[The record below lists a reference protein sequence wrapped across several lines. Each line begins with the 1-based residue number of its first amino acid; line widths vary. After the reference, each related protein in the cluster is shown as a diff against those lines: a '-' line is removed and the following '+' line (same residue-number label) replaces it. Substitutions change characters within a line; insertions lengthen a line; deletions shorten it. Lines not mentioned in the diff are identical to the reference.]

1 MISCNQIIQCA
12 LSTHVL
18 IYSQSLKLSKRLYSV
33 YQGHGFPVLLQ
44 FYRTRHQDDYSVR
57 RFSRK

>member
-18 IYSQSLKLSKRLYSV
+18 IYSQSLKLSKDCTVFIKDMDFL
-33 YQGHGFPVLLQ
+33 
-44 FYRTRHQDDYSVR
+44 FYCSFIGPDIKMITQ
-57 RFSRK
+57 

>member
-44 FYRTRHQDDYSVR
+44 FYRTRHQDDYSLR
-57 RFSRK
+57 

>member
-12 LSTHVL
+12 LSTH
-18 IYSQSLKLSKRLYSV
+18 SQSLKLSKRLYSV

-57 RFSRK
+57 

>member
-12 LSTHVL
+12 LSTRAH
-18 IYSQSLKLSKRLYSV
+18 YSQSLKLSKRLYSV

-44 FYRTRHQDDYSVR
+44 FYRTRHQDDYPVR
-57 RFSRK
+57 

>member
-18 IYSQSLKLSKRLYSV
+18 IYSQSLKLSKGLYTV
-33 YQGHGFPVLLQ
+33 FIKDMVFL
-44 FYRTRHQDDYSVR
+44 FYCSFIGPDIKMITQ
-57 RFSRK
+57 